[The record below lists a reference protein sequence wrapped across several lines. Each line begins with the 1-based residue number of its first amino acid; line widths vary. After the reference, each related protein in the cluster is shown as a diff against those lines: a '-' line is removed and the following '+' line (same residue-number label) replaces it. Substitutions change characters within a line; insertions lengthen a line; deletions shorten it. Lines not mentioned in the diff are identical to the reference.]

1 MPVCQRESGMA
12 KRIVIMAG
20 GTGGHVFPA
29 LAVAQSLIEKGWQ
42 VSWLGTHKGLEG
54 RVIPEQGIE
63 IDWLSVAG
71 VRGKGW
77 LSKIT
82 AVLLLLKACIQALK
96 ILRRRK
102 PDVVLGM
109 GGFVAGPG
117 GLMAKVSG
125 IPLVIHEQNR
135 VPGTT
140 NRLLARMAN
149 QVLEAF
155 PGSFNKK
162 FNAKFTGNPLRKQFV
177 IPLNPPFSKGEANSP
192 VEKAHDLISPF
203 SKEEANSPF
212 EKAHDLISP
221 FSKEEANS
229 PVQKAHDLIPPF
241 EKGGQGGIKILVL
254 GGSQGARILN
264 EVVPDALA
272 ALGPDITHGNT
283 VQIKHQT
290 GTAMQEQVEGRYKAL
305 GANAEVN
312 AFIDDMVSA
321 YQWADLVICRSG
333 AMTVSEVA
341 AAGVPAIFI
350 PLPSAIDDHQTAN
363 ARYLTDAGAGL
374 MLMQKDLHATS
385 LVEHITKALK
395 QLDVMSKTAKKYAR
409 LDATEVVARVCMA
422 EARL

>member
-1 MPVCQRESGMA
+1 MD

-29 LAVAQSLIEKGWQ
+29 LAVAQELIEKGWQ
-42 VSWLGTHKGLEG
+42 VSWLGTQKGLEG

-82 AVLLLLKACIQALK
+82 AVLLLVKACIQAAK
-96 ILRRRK
+96 ILRKRK
-102 PDVVLGM
+102 PDIVLGM

-117 GLMAKVSG
+117 GLMAKLLG
-125 IPLVIHEQNR
+125 IPLIIHEQNR

-155 PGSFNKK
+155 PDSFSKK

-177 IPLNPPFSKGEANSP
+177 IPPSPPFSKGGLA
-192 VEKAHDLISPF
+192 
-203 SKEEANSPF
+203 SPF
-212 EKAHDLISP
+212 EKEGSR
-221 FSKEEANS
+221 
-229 PVQKAHDLIPPF
+229 
-241 EKGGQGGIKILVL
+241 GINILVV
-254 GGSQGARILN
+254 GGSQGAQVLN

-272 ALGPDITHGNT
+272 ALANGNS

-290 GTAMQEQVEGRYKAL
+290 GTAMREQIDSRYKEL
-305 GANAEVN
+305 GVKAEVN
-312 AFIDDMVSA
+312 AFIENMVSA
-321 YQWADLVICRSG
+321 YQWADLIICRSG

-350 PLPSAIDDHQTAN
+350 PLPNAIDDHQTAN

-374 MLMQKDLHATS
+374 ILMQKDLNAAT
-385 LVEHITKALK
+385 LVEHITKVIK
-395 QLDVMSKTAKKYAR
+395 QLDVMSKTAKQYAR
-409 LDATEVVARVCMA
+409 LDATEIVAGICMA
-422 EARL
+422 EAGL

>member
-1 MPVCQRESGMA
+1 MGKS
-12 KRIVIMAG
+12 IVIMAG

-29 LAVAQSLIEKGWQ
+29 LAVAQELIEKGWQ
-42 VSWLGTHKGLEG
+42 VSWLGTQKGLEG

-82 AVLLLLKACIQALK
+82 AVFLLIKACIQAMK
-96 ILRRRK
+96 ILRQRK

-117 GLMAKVSG
+117 GLMAKLLG
-125 IPLVIHEQNR
+125 IPLIIHEQNR

-155 PGSFNKK
+155 PDSFDKK
-162 FNAKFTGNPLRKQFV
+162 LNAKFTGNPLRKQFTKSAV
-177 IPLNPPFSKGEANSP
+177 GVSLVDTHAIREQWTPTR
-192 VEKAHDLISPF
+192 
-203 SKEEANSPF
+203 
-212 EKAHDLISP
+212 
-221 FSKEEANS
+221 
-229 PVQKAHDLIPPF
+229 
-241 EKGGQGGIKILVL
+241 GGPTESRINILVV
-254 GGSQGARILN
+254 GGSQGAQVLN
-264 EVVPDALA
+264 EVVPEALA
-272 ALGPDITHGNT
+272 ELNN
-283 VQIKHQT
+283 VEVRHQT
-290 GTAMQEQVEGRYKAL
+290 GAAMQKQVESRYKEL
-305 GANAEVN
+305 GVNAEAQV
-312 AFIDDMVSA
+312 FIEDMVSA

-350 PLPSAIDDHQTAN
+350 PLPNAIDDHQTAN

-374 MLMQKDLHATS
+374 LLMQKDLNAAT
-385 LVEHITKALK
+385 LVEHITKVLK
-395 QLDVMSKTAKKYAR
+395 QLDVMSKTAKEYAR
-409 LDATEVVARVCMA
+409 LDATEIVAGVCMA
-422 EARL
+422 EAGL

>member
-1 MPVCQRESGMA
+1 MPVLFPPEADMG

-29 LAVAQSLIEKGWQ
+29 LAVAEELIEKGWQ
-42 VSWLGTHKGLEG
+42 VSWLGTQKGLEG

-82 AVLLLLKACIQALK
+82 AVLLLIKACSQAFKVLQK
-96 ILRRRK
+96 RK

-117 GLMAKVSG
+117 GLMAKLLG

-135 VPGTT
+135 LPGTT
-140 NRLLARMAN
+140 NRLLARLAN

-155 PGSFNKK
+155 PGSFNNKV
-162 FNAKFTGNPLRKQFV
+162 NAKCTGNPLRKQF
-177 IPLNPPFSKGEANSP
+177 KGCAVRSG
-192 VEKAHDLISPF
+192 AHPSGTDI
-203 SKEEANSPF
+203 N
-212 EKAHDLISP
+212 
-221 FSKEEANS
+221 
-229 PVQKAHDLIPPF
+229 
-241 EKGGQGGIKILVL
+241 ILVV
-254 GGSQGARILN
+254 GGSQGASILN

-272 ALGPDITHGNT
+272 ALAAT

-290 GTAMQEQVEGRYKAL
+290 GAAMLEQVESRYKAL
-305 GANAEVN
+305 EVKAEVN
-312 AFIDDMVSA
+312 AFIEDMVSA

-350 PLPSAIDDHQTAN
+350 PLPNAIDDHQTAN

-374 MLMQKDLHATS
+374 LLMQKDLNKTM
-385 LVEHITKALK
+385 LVEHITKVVK
-395 QLDVMSKTAKKYAR
+395 QLDVMSKTAKEYAR
-409 LDATEVVARVCMA
+409 LDATEIVAGVCIA
-422 EARL
+422 EAGI

>member
-1 MPVCQRESGMA
+1 MPEYQREIVMA

-29 LAVAQSLIEKGWQ
+29 LAVAQELIEKGWQ
-42 VSWLGTHKGLEG
+42 VSWLGTQKGLEG

-71 VRGKGW
+71 VRGKGL

-82 AVLLLLKACIQALK
+82 AVLLLIKACIQALK
-96 ILRRRK
+96 ILWQRK

-117 GLMAKVSG
+117 GLMAKLLG

-155 PGSFNKK
+155 PGSFDKK
-162 FNAKFTGNPLRKQFV
+162 INAKFTGNPLRKQFGR
-177 IPLNPPFSKGEANSP
+177 ICSLQIATLPPSLAVVDSAERREA
-192 VEKAHDLISPF
+192 H
-203 SKEEANSPF
+203 
-212 EKAHDLISP
+212 
-221 FSKEEANS
+221 
-229 PVQKAHDLIPPF
+229 
-241 EKGGQGGIKILVL
+241 QGINILVV
-254 GGSQGARILN
+254 GGSQGAQILN
-264 EVVPDALA
+264 EVVPEALA
-272 ALGPDITHGNT
+272 ALRTDEM

-290 GTAMQEQVEGRYKAL
+290 GAAMQDRVKGRYKEL
-305 GANAEVN
+305 GVNAEVQ
-312 AFIDDMVSA
+312 AFIEDMVSA

-350 PLPSAIDDHQTAN
+350 PLPNAIDDHQTAN

-374 MLMQKDLHATS
+374 LLMQKDLNAVT
-385 LVEHITKALK
+385 LVEHITKVLK
-395 QLDVMSKTAKKYAR
+395 QLDVMSKTAKEYAR
-409 LDATEVVARVCMA
+409 LDATEIVAGVCMN
-422 EARL
+422 EVEL